1 MTTTANG
8 HNNGHTA
15 IDELIAAQKPGY
27 SLDQRFYVD
36 PEIYELELERIINRN
51 WILAGHQSQ
60 LPGPGDFKVMK
71 VGRESAIIVRG
82 QDDKIRAFAN
92 VCRHRGSLVCLEAHG
107 NTRKFTCPYHGW
119 VYDTDGKLVGARD
132 MPDDFDWN
140 AHGLNKVS
148 CDVIHGLVFISFS
161 NQPPS
166 LENCKAELAEPM
178 AMFDFEKLKV
188 AAYKEY
194 VIPANW
200 KLSIE
205 NYQECYHC
213 ATAHPDYARM
223 HTLMLDRKKRERVQS
238 HMKERMEACGLKEI
252 YIDRIDTA
260 ARPGEIGYGYSRT
273 ALFDGYRTGSRDGEP
288 VAPLLGKLT
297 DYDGGASDF
306 SFGGFSFL
314 LAYSDHVVG
323 YVFTPIDKGSSRC
336 DIYWLVRGDA
346 EEGKDYDVDE
356 LTWLWDITTEA
367 DKSIIVNNSK
377 GVHSRFYRPGPFSG
391 MEKAEKTYVE
401 WLLKELSRPT
411 AR

>member
-323 YVFTPIDKGSSRC
+323 YVFTPIDKDSSRC

-367 DKSIIVNNSK
+367 DKSIIVNTSK

-391 MEKAEKTYVE
+391 MEKAEKAYVE

>member
-323 YVFTPIDKGSSRC
+323 YVFTPIDKDSSRC

-391 MEKAEKTYVE
+391 ME
-401 WLLKELSRPT
+401 T
-411 AR
+411 A